1 MDVHTWR
8 HDLVEIGYSF
18 THHVIRHCNHIT
30 RVPLMAKNFLL
41 VLPKARVAFGLYV
54 GYTMLSIGKDV
65 SLSHIDKKRVYDSDD
80 EKKSV

>member
-1 MDVHTWR
+1 
-8 HDLVEIGYSF
+8 
-18 THHVIRHCNHIT
+18 
-30 RVPLMAKNFLL
+30 MAKNFLL